1 MFVSDCLGI
10 NEMGHMT
17 IGGLDVPML
26 AQQYGTPLMIM
37 DEDYIRGQCRAYRDA
52 LLKHYGENSLVAY
65 AGKAFCTGYM
75 YKILGEEGIG
85 ADVVSGGELYTAHAA
100 GFDMSKLFFHGNNKI
115 PLEIKEGLD
124 FGIGH
129 FVVDNYEELERIND
143 MAGEAGKKVKI
154 LFRIKPGIDA
164 HTHDFIKTGAIDSK
178 FGVALET
185 GEALEII
192 RHSMT
197 LENVE
202 YSGVHC
208 HIGSQIFDTDPF
220 AQAAEVMVGFI
231 NEVKEKLGLDT
242 YDLNLGGG
250 FGIKYLKSHD
260 PKSPDENI
268 SKLAGALK
276 NALRKYGLPAPRL
289 IIEPGR
295 SMVASSGITVYTI
308 GSVKNIPG
316 IRTYVAIDGG
326 MTDNPRYALYEAAYE
341 FELPEKVNEP
351 KNSCVTIAGRCCE
364 SGDMLGKDV
373 MIQEPKA
380 GDLLCTLATGAYC
393 YSMSSN
399 YNRVPRPPVVMV
411 RGGTSKVIIKRET
424 YEDLIRNDVF

>member
-1 MFVSDCLGI
+1 
-10 NEMGHMT
+10 
-17 IGGLDVPML
+17 
-26 AQQYGTPLMIM
+26 
-37 DEDYIRGQCRAYRDA
+37 
-52 LLKHYGENSLVAY
+52 
-65 AGKAFCTGYM
+65 
-75 YKILGEEGIG
+75 
-85 ADVVSGGELYTAHAA
+85 
-100 GFDMSKLFFHGNNKI
+100 
-115 PLEIKEGLD
+115 
-124 FGIGH
+124 
-129 FVVDNYEELERIND
+129 
-143 MAGEAGKKVKI
+143 
-154 LFRIKPGIDA
+154 
-164 HTHDFIKTGAIDSK
+164 
-178 FGVALET
+178 
-185 GEALEII
+185 
-192 RHSMT
+192 

>member
-1 MFVSDCLGI
+1 M
-10 NEMGHMT
+10 
-17 IGGLDVPML
+17 
-26 AQQYGTPLMIM
+26 
-37 DEDYIRGQCRAYRDA
+37 
-52 LLKHYGENSLVAY
+52 
-65 AGKAFCTGYM
+65 
-75 YKILGEEGIG
+75 
-85 ADVVSGGELYTAHAA
+85 AA
-100 GFDMSKLFFHGNNKI
+100 I
-115 PLEIKEGLD
+115 
-124 FGIGH
+124 
-129 FVVDNYEELERIND
+129 DNYEELERIND

-276 NALRKYGLPAPRL
+276 NALRNYGLPAPRL

>member
-1 MFVSDCLGI
+1 MFVSNCLGV
-10 NEMGHMT
+10 NEKGHMT

-26 AQQYGTPLMIM
+26 AKQYGTPLMIM
-37 DEDYIRGQCRAYRDA
+37 DEDYIREQCRAYRDA

-75 YKILGEEGIG
+75 YKLLNEECLG

-100 GFDMSKLFFHGNNKI
+100 GFDMSKLFFHGNNKT
-115 PLEIKEGLD
+115 PVEIKEGLD
-124 FGIGH
+124 FNIGH
-129 FVVDNYEELERIND
+129 FVVDNYDELERLNK
-143 MAGEAGKKVKI
+143 MAGELGKKVKI

-164 HTHDFIKTGAIDSK
+164 HTHDYIKTGAIDSK

-192 RHSMT
+192 RHSME

-202 YSGVHC
+202 YTGIHC
-208 HIGSQIFDTDPF
+208 HIGSQIFDTEPF
-220 AQAAEVMVGFI
+220 EQAAEVMVGFI
-231 NEVKEKLGLDT
+231 NEIKEKLGIET
-242 YDLNLGGG
+242 YDLNVGGG
-250 FGIKYLKSHD
+250 FGIKYISSND
-260 PKSPDENI
+260 PKTPDENI
-268 SKLAGALK
+268 GKLSAALK
-276 NALRKYGLPAPRL
+276 KSLRKYDLPAPRL

-295 SMVASSGITVYTI
+295 SIVASSGITVYTV
-308 GSVKNIPG
+308 GSVKTIPG
-316 IRTYVAIDGG
+316 VRTYVAIDGG

-351 KNSCVTIAGRCCE
+351 KTSMVTIAGRCCE

-373 MIQEPKA
+373 VIQKPEA

-393 YSMSSN
+393 YSMASN

-424 YEDLIRNDVF
+424 YEDLVKNDIF